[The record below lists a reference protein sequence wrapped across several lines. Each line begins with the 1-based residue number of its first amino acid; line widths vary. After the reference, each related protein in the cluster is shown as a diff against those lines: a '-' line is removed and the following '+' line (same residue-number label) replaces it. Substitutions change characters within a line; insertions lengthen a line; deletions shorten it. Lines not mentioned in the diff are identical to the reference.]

1 MFIVYFLVWV
11 ALNGRFDLEVALFGL
26 PVCAALTL
34 FGRRFLGRRSGGVV
48 RELRRLP
55 RRLAYLGYL
64 LAEIV
69 KAAFLIM
76 GMVFR
81 PRAEVKP
88 VLVYFEGGLR
98 TDAGRAA
105 LADSITLTAGTIA
118 VGVSGDTFCVHAL
131 DGRLAEGIEESGF
144 ARRIRELEE

>member
-1 MFIVYFLVWV
+1 MFIVYYLVWV

-26 PVCAALTL
+26 PVCAVLTL
-34 FGRRFLGRRSGGVV
+34 FGRKFLGDASGGVV
-48 RELRRLP
+48 RELKRLP
-55 RRLAYLGYL
+55 GRLAYLGCL
-64 LAEIV
+64 LLEIF
-69 KAAFLIM
+69 KAAFAIM

-81 PRAEVKP
+81 PGAEVKP
-88 VLVYFEGGLR
+88 VLVYFESGLE

-131 DGRLAEGIEESGF
+131 DGSLAEGVEKSGF
-144 ARRIRELEE
+144 ARRIKELEI

>member
-11 ALNGRFDLEVALFGL
+11 VLNGRFDLEVALFGA

-34 FGRRFLGRRSGGVV
+34 FSRKFLGIRSAGVA
-48 RELRRLP
+48 RELGRLP
-55 RRLAYLGYL
+55 KRLAYLGYL
-64 LAEIV
+64 LVEIF
-69 KAAFLIM
+69 KAAFAIM

-81 PRAEVKP
+81 PKAEVRP
-88 VLVYFEGGLR
+88 VLVYFEGGLK

-118 VGVSGDTFCVHAL
+118 VGVAGDTFCVHAL
-131 DGRLAEGIEESGF
+131 DGSLAEGIEESGF
-144 ARRIRELEE
+144 ARRIKELEV